1 MIKYCELTGSKCI
14 FIWSTAIIKTSLC
27 LSIAHQ
33 TKAFFIW
40 LQCTHMH
47 TQLLPN
53 QYTDSDWK
61 TKQTEKE
68 NDDGEDF
75 TVKLVHNL

>member
-1 MIKYCELTGSKCI
+1 
-14 FIWSTAIIKTSLC
+14 
-27 LSIAHQ
+27 
-33 TKAFFIW
+33 
-40 LQCTHMH
+40 MH

-68 NDDGEDF
+68 NDDGEVS
-75 TVKLVHNL
+75 T